1 MVWFTI
7 WFLVILKIPVAYL
20 AYVIWWAVKDPP
32 APSTGPG
39 FGQSTSDDDGG
50 GVGGPGRRRLPRR
63 PVPGRRPGPH
73 GSPRRRPV
81 PLRVRERVAKR

>member
-32 APSTGPG
+32 APSTGPD
-39 FGQSTSDDDGG
+39 FGQGSREDGDG
-50 GVGGPGRRRLPRR
+50 GVGGPGRRRIGRR

-73 GSPRRRPV
+73 GSPLRRPV
-81 PLRVRERVAKR
+81 PLRARERVAKR